1 MLAFFVI
8 LWYNMLTFKGEGY
21 MMKLKRER
29 NLFILDVIGC
39 VVSMIALF
47 LLMFIMAFVET
58 FVIVFVTALFIYTV
72 FQLLGFLDGVLQFMK
87 QRKIKKYSESKVS
100 VMKYNYLVW

>member
-47 LLMFIMAFVET
+47 LLMFIMTFVESL
-58 FVIVFVTALFIYTV
+58 VIVLVAALFIYTV
-72 FQLLGFLDGVLQFMK
+72 FQLLGFLEGLLQFMK
-87 QRKIKKYSESKVS
+87 QRKIKKYSGSKVS

>member
-1 MLAFFVI
+1 MLAFFWI

-29 NLFILDVIGC
+29 NLYILDVVGC
-39 VVSMIALF
+39 IVSMIALF
-47 LLMFIMAFVET
+47 LLMFIMVFVET
-58 FVIVFVTALFIYTV
+58 FVIVFVTSLFIYAV

-87 QRKIKKYSESKVS
+87 QRKNKKYSGSKVS

>member
-1 MLAFFVI
+1 MLAFFMI
-8 LWYNMLTFKGEGY
+8 LWYNMLTFKGEDY
-21 MMKLKRER
+21 MMRLKRER

-39 VVSMIALF
+39 IVSMIALF

-58 FVIVFVTALFIYTV
+58 FVIVFVTALFIYVV
-72 FQLLGFLDGVLQFMK
+72 FQLLGFLDGALQFMK
-87 QRKIKKYSESKVS
+87 QRKIKKYSGSKVS

>member
-8 LWYNMLTFKGEGY
+8 LWYNMLTFKGEGC

-39 VVSMIALF
+39 IVSMIALF

-72 FQLLGFLDGVLQFMK
+72 FQLLGFLEGLLQFMK
-87 QRKIKKYSESKVS
+87 QRKIKKYSGSKVS
-100 VMKYNYLVW
+100 VMKYNDLVW

>member
-1 MLAFFVI
+1 MLAFFMI

-39 VVSMIALF
+39 IVSMIALF
-47 LLMFIMAFVET
+47 LLMFIMTFVESL
-58 FVIVFVTALFIYTV
+58 VIVLVAALFIYTV
-72 FQLLGFLDGVLQFMK
+72 FQLLGFLEGLLQFMK
-87 QRKIKKYSESKVS
+87 QRKIKKYSGSKVS

>member
-1 MLAFFVI
+1 
-8 LWYNMLTFKGEGY
+8 

-39 VVSMIALF
+39 IISVVALF
-47 LLMFIMAFVET
+47 LLMFIMT
-58 FVIVFVTALFIYTV
+58 FAEPLAILFVTVLFIFVT
-72 FQLLGFLDGVLQFMK
+72 FQLLSFLDGVLQFMK
-87 QRKIKKYSESKVS
+87 QRRIKKYSGSKVS

>member
-1 MLAFFVI
+1 
-8 LWYNMLTFKGEGY
+8 

-39 VVSMIALF
+39 IVSMIALF
-47 LLMFIMAFVET
+47 LLMFIMTFVESL
-58 FVIVFVTALFIYTV
+58 VIVLVAALFIYTV
-72 FQLLGFLDGVLQFMK
+72 FQLLGFLEGLLQFMK
-87 QRKIKKYSESKVS
+87 QRKIKKYSGSKVS

>member
-1 MLAFFVI
+1 
-8 LWYNMLTFKGEGY
+8 

-47 LLMFIMAFVET
+47 LLMFIMTFVESH
-58 FVIVFVTALFIYTV
+58 VIVLVAALFIYVV
-72 FQLLGFLDGVLQFMK
+72 FQLLGFLDGTLQFMK
-87 QRKIKKYSESKVS
+87 QRKIKKYSGSKVS

>member
-1 MLAFFVI
+1 
-8 LWYNMLTFKGEGY
+8 

-39 VVSMIALF
+39 IVSMIALF
-47 LLMFIMAFVET
+47 LLMFIKAYVET
-58 FVIVFVTALFIYTV
+58 FVIVFVTGLFIYTV
-72 FQLLGFLDGVLQFMK
+72 FQLLGFLEGLLQFMK
-87 QRKIKKYSESKVS
+87 QRKIKKYSGSKVS

>member
-1 MLAFFVI
+1 
-8 LWYNMLTFKGEGY
+8 MLTFKGEGY
-21 MMKLKRER
+21 MMRLKRER
-29 NLFILDVIGC
+29 NLFILDFIGC

-47 LLMFIMAFVET
+47 LLMFIMTFVESAA
-58 FVIVFVTALFIYTV
+58 IVLVVALFIYVV

-100 VMKYNYLVW
+100 FMKYNYLVW

>member
-8 LWYNMLTFKGEGY
+8 LWYNMLTFKGEGC

-39 VVSMIALF
+39 IVSLIALF

-72 FQLLGFLDGVLQFMK
+72 FQLLGFLEGLLQFMK
-87 QRKIKKYSESKVS
+87 QRKIKKYSGSKVS